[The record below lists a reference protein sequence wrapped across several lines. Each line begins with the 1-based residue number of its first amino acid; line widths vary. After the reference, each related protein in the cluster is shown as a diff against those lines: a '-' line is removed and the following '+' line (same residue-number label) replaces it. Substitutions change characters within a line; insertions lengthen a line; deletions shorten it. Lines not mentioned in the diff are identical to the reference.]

1 MSGLSKS
8 KTEPKAPKSAAMPLQ
23 RIRLELA
30 HDPDFPDGSREHG
43 YDLIAPLDKSG
54 RISVAGWKANRDLC
68 RVRRFW
74 GHASPLVGHIVH
86 KPGRTGGIWAFHYDI
101 REGGGHAHDEPGFHF
116 ETHVFEPGE
125 YVSIKEQ
132 DGALRTF
139 RVQAV
144 VDFD

>member
-1 MSGLSKS
+1 MTGTVKS
-8 KTEPKAPKSAAMPLQ
+8 KAKAEKPAAMPLQ

-30 HDPDFPDGSREHG
+30 RDPNFPDGSRDHG
-43 YDLIAPLDKSG
+43 YDLIAPLDKAS

-74 GHASPLVGHIVH
+74 GHNAPLIGHIVH
-86 KPGRTGGIWAFHYDI
+86 KPGGTGGIWAFHYDI
-101 REGGGHAHDEPGFHF
+101 RGGDGHAQDEPGFHL
-116 ETHVFEPGE
+116 ETHAFKLGE